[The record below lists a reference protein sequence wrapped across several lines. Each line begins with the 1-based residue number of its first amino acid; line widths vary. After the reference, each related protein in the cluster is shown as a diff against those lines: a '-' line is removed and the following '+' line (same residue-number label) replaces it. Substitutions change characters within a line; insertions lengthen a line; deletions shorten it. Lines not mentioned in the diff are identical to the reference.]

1 MKKHYH
7 LLHQGHRI
15 CVTVRTSGSCFRS
28 RKYEME
34 GTSRISGRTNR
45 AFPRKKKALSLCYWR
60 INHRFYVHL

>member
-1 MKKHYH
+1 MKKHHH

-45 AFPRKKKALSLCYWR
+45 AFPRKKKALSLSYWH

>member
-15 CVTVRTSGSCFRS
+15 CVTVGTSGSCFCS
-28 RKYEME
+28 RKYETE
-34 GTSRISGRTNR
+34 DSSCVSSRANR
-45 AFPRKKKALSLCYWR
+45 AFPRKKKALSLSYWR